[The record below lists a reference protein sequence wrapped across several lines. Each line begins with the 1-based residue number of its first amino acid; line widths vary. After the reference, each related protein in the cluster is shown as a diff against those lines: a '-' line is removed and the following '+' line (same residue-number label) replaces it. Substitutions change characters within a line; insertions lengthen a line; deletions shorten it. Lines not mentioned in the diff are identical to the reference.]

1 MVSFL
6 FSLTWLLEKFKQPPW
21 YTLGFHWTTLFQT
34 TWPNFYDRNLDEIS
48 WEISPRMANAWH
60 DQHNSPFHS
69 CDNIHQPYS
78 FHCTRILLNT
88 VLELLT
94 SNRSELV
101 LTSLEAYDLATNRK
115 PNPRETVGSCYRNS
129 GWIWLQAHI
138 DQGFPLSLSS
148 AFFQISSILKFHMG
162 TTGYSRPPSAWHQIP
177 QESVSPKAQTKALG
191 WTLVALLD
199 LTWVTRPS
207 WISHVARGM
216 EFTNYVNLWISK
228 CSELPRKHVAWE
240 W

>member
-1 MVSFL
+1 MIEIWMRYPEKLAPGWQTHGMINTIPLSTLVTTFTN
-6 FSLTWLLEKFKQPPW
+6 LTLSTVP
-21 YTLGFHWTTLFQT
+21 GFG
-34 TWPNFYDRNLDEIS
+34 P
-48 WEISPRMANAWH
+48 
-60 DQHNSPFHS
+60 
-69 CDNIHQPYS
+69 
-78 FHCTRILLNT
+78 RILLNT

-162 TTGYSRPPSAWHQIP
+162 TTGYSRPPSA
-177 QESVSPKAQTKALG
+177 
-191 WTLVALLD
+191 
-199 LTWVTRPS
+199 
-207 WISHVARGM
+207 
-216 EFTNYVNLWISK
+216 
-228 CSELPRKHVAWE
+228 
-240 W
+240 